1 MKFNNTIYDSIS
13 YDELRTAIK
22 IKEDATDFDVANIEC
37 IGGPVKVYAHLDQ
50 RNTHNSSNAEAHILY
65 CYSQGGVSLEQ
76 EVKGEAQYNAAI
88 QKAVA
93 HVGGVGKIVFAEYR
107 GENRR
112 MYINRVSFSKAVTM
126 KHGWWDTFTLV
137 EDGHIPSENGIW
149 ACRLTGYQH
158 DAHDFLMAIVQPI
171 AKISDLNL
179 ARVMLYHEMLVGRS
193 ETDNAKAVHPV
204 YSIGADA
211 PRKADRF
218 GFTIAANTD
227 WVPNYDWS
235 GLYSRL
241 QSDHE
246 VDISDIESDI
256 LARLYSKSAKEVLA
270 ENDYKN
276 AKLLIR
282 QNPVV
287 AKYAE
292 RWAANRFERYINYT
306 AFMED
311 CRGEFERLWHE
322 SGGIVGGENA
332 FDYSYEKVVLT
343 VCEEAEK
350 VRAQYKAKSKAK
362 KAEKI
367 AAKKAVKKAAREAA
381 AEG

>member
-1 MKFNNTIYDSIS
+1 MR
-13 YDELRTAIK
+13 LA
-22 IKEDATDFDVANIEC
+22 
-37 IGGPVKVYAHLDQ
+37 
-50 RNTHNSSNAEAHILY
+50 
-65 CYSQGGVSLEQ
+65 
-76 EVKGEAQYNAAI
+76 
-88 QKAVA
+88 
-93 HVGGVGKIVFAEYR
+93 
-107 GENRR
+107 
-112 MYINRVSFSKAVTM
+112 
-126 KHGWWDTFTLV
+126 
-137 EDGHIPSENGIW
+137 
-149 ACRLTGYQH
+149 RLTGLDSPSPQTRTGFRTTTG
-158 DAHDFLMAIVQPI
+158 AV
-171 AKISDLNL
+171 STL
-179 ARVMLYHEMLVGRS
+179 AFNR
-193 ETDNAKAVHPV
+193 T
-204 YSIGADA
+204 
-211 PRKADRF
+211 
-218 GFTIAANTD
+218 
-227 WVPNYDWS
+227 
-235 GLYSRL
+235 
-241 QSDHE
+241 
-246 VDISDIESDI
+246 

-381 AEG
+381 SEA